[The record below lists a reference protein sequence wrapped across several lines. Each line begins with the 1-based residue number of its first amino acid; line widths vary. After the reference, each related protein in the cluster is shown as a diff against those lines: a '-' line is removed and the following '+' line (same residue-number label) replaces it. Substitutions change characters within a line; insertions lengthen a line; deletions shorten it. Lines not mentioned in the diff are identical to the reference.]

1 MNKLKVTK
9 ILASA
14 LICASFLVVRPT
26 CALIPVADA
35 PSTANSIKDW
45 FNSVKESAFV
55 VNTVSFVS
63 KTSSTI
69 GDAAKSASEYVVK
82 NKERMEKKL
91 EKVKEYKEQY
101 DEYKQEYDEYKK
113 WMDDKIA
120 EANRLKAEAE
130 QKIAD
135 AKQFKSDLSAA
146 AAAAKDMAQS
156 KLGKDD
162 SGVGEETDEAY
173 QYGSAGSDDE
183 LTSGTRSDNDT
194 DTPFVNNQSG
204 KTTIETAPEDT
215 AGVKETIPTVW
226 EDTSTASSSRK
237 PFDSASS
244 SATDSASASDAAKA
258 PALLTPEENAALETI
273 QKKLEKGEKLTYQE
287 EKIVEKA
294 KVQNKLASGEP
305 LDYHENVVAKTALA
319 QAKAA
324 QGQTLNYLEQKLVDT
339 AAAQEKAAN
348 GEKLTEAEQKLV
360 DIAAAKEKAAK
371 GEALT
376 EEEQKLLDEDA
387 AEEKEAKDK
396 ELDKLTDEELEEK
409 LKALDEEKADSLSN
423 EFQYTREEL
432 EAKLKARDEAKK
444 AALAESAAANKK
456 LAEEIEER
464 LQSKEENKRS
474 SLNRATP
481 ASLKTK
487 SKTPTRRSFGRT
499 SALELPEVRSYAFLS
514 DNKPLAFGQLGVQ
527 SDGGVDENG
536 TYLIPRTIAKKC
548 DLNSKSGQEK
558 DAMDNCLVKLND
570 EATQAQAYVASEPLK
585 TYNQGLKE
593 LAAAY
598 IAEGYKA
605 QNDAD
610 AFQEKVIDPISTALA
625 PTTMDIYA
633 NIVEMNKAIA
643 TNVNNLL
650 KLHSSALALATYKNY
665 GDYKFVTPAK
675 EDDADKKDDE
685 QG

>member
-1 MNKLKVTK
+1 MNKLKTTK

-14 LICASFLVVRPT
+14 LICASFLFAQTVYSQV
-26 CALIPVADA
+26 PVADA

-91 EKVKEYKEQY
+91 EKVKEYKKQY
-101 DEYKQEYDEYKK
+101 DEYKKDYDEYKK

-146 AAAAKDMAQS
+146 AAAAKGMVQS
-156 KLGKDD
+156 KLGKDESD
-162 SGVGEETDEAY
+162 TGGETDEAY
-173 QYGSAGSDDE
+173 QYGTAGSDDDE

-204 KTTIETAPEDT
+204 KTTIETVPEDT
-215 AGVKETIPTVW
+215 TGVEEIIPSVW
-226 EDTSTASSSRK
+226 EDTTTASSSRK
-237 PFDSASS
+237 PFGSDSTTDSNSASN
-244 SATDSASASDAAKA
+244 TVET
-258 PALLTPEENAALETI
+258 PTLLTPEENAALETI
-273 QKKLEKGEKLTYQE
+273 QKKLEKGEKLSYQE

-294 KVQNKLASGEP
+294 KVQNKLANGEA
-305 LDYHENVVAKTALA
+305 LVYHETVVAKTALA

-409 LKALDEEKADSLSN
+409 LKALDEEKAAGLSN

-444 AALAESAAANKK
+444 AALAESAAANKE
-456 LAEEIEER
+456 LAEEIEKR

-474 SLNRATP
+474 SLNRTTP

-487 SKTPTRRSFGRT
+487 SKTPSRRSFGRT
-499 SALELPEVRSYAFLS
+499 SALELPVVRSYAFLS
-514 DNKPLAFGQLGVQ
+514 NNKPLAFGQLVSQ

-536 TYLIPRTIAKKC
+536 TYIIPRTIAKKC
-548 DLNSKSGQEK
+548 DLNSKSAQEK
-558 DAMDNCLVKLND
+558 DAMDNCLVGLND
-570 EATQAQAYVASEPLK
+570 EAAQAQAYVGSEPLK

-650 KLHSSALALATYKNY
+650 KLHSSGLALATYKNY